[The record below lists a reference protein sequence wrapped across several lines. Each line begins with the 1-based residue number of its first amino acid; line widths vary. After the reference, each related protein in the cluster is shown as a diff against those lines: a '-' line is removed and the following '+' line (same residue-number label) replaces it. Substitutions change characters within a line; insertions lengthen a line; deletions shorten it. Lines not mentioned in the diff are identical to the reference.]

1 MLIALVLLFG
11 AGYIWHLVPAETG
24 GHALVVNRAMA
35 LTYLFFGELA
45 LIAWVLS

>member
-11 AGYIWHLVPAETG
+11 AGYIWSLAPATATG
-24 GHALVVNRAMA
+24 QVLVVNRAMA

-45 LIAWVLS
+45 LIAWLG